1 MYYTAAI
8 WMHLQKSLF
17 CDTDVKSIA
26 QFLFCF
32 RNVHNY
38 YYKVTQI
45 KGMVIS
51 HKITDFQN
59 KKSHKSALFCQ
70 KVHAQ
75 HLGGHMGAFNIPRPI
90 HLIRYTQQKDRSGGR
105 EKLRVIVSVNY

>member
-1 MYYTAAI
+1 MLGVSHCR
-8 WMHLQKSLF
+8 HLDAFTKELQHRCKIDCLIYF
-17 CDTDVKSIA
+17 CSISV
-26 QFLFCF
+26 
-32 RNVHNY
+32 RN

-59 KKSHKSALFCQ
+59 KKNHRSGLFCQ

-105 EKLRVIVSVNY
+105 EKLRVIVSLNY